1 VKRALLS
8 IAVASVASIVGAQDS
23 AHAHAPA
30 PEKPPQL
37 LGGMG
42 AHRHPIQT
50 GSPEA
55 QKYFDQGVTLLFGFN
70 HEEAFRSFERA
81 AELDPKSP
89 MPHWG
94 MALALGANYND
105 PEPEADRLK
114 KACAELEKALA
125 LTAGAPGNERAY
137 VEALSV
143 RYVADPAA
151 ADKAKLARDYA
162 AAMKALSARYPDDL
176 DAATMY
182 AESLMNLHPW
192 KLWKPDGTPGEDTV
206 EIVFVLESVL
216 KRDPLHPGANHYYI
230 HAVEAS
236 KDPQRALPSAA
247 RLETL
252 VPSAGHLV
260 HMPAHIYMRT
270 GSYVAAEKANA
281 VAADVDRAYIRQTGA
296 SGMYPLMYYNHN
308 VHFESAAACM
318 AGRYAAA
325 KKAGDVLFADALP
338 GVAGMPML
346 EGFLLQP
353 TFVALRFH
361 KWDEIRQ
368 MPDPGPQLPLLRAVW
383 LYARAMAAVAAG
395 DTGKAETLR
404 EAYALARDAV
414 PASAAASPQ
423 NPAPLFFAVSSNVLD
438 ARIFEAKGD
447 RKAAIASW
455 IAAVAAEDALAYD
468 EPAAWYYPVRES
480 LGAALLRDGRPAEAE
495 VVFRADLEINPR
507 NGRSLYGLAE
517 ALAAQ
522 KKTADAAWARA
533 QFETAWKD
541 ADTKVTLEGM

>member
-1 VKRALLS
+1 MKKLLLS
-8 IAVASVASIVGAQDS
+8 IALASFAVALGAQADM
-23 AHAHAPA
+23 HAPA

-37 LGGMG
+37 LAGMG
-42 AHRHPIQT
+42 SHRHPIKT
-50 GSPEA
+50 PSAEA

-70 HEEAFRSFERA
+70 HEEAYRSFAKA

-89 MPHWG
+89 MPRWG

-105 PEPEADRLK
+105 TEPEADRLK
-114 KACAELEKALA
+114 KARAEVEAALA
-125 LTAGAPGNERAY
+125 LSAAAPENERAY

-143 RYVADPAA
+143 RYVADPAS

-162 AAMKALSARYPDDL
+162 TAMKALSTRYPDDL

-206 EIVFVLESVL
+206 EIVVVLESVL
-216 KRDPLHPGANHYYI
+216 KRDPMHPGANHYYI

-236 KDPQRALPSAA
+236 KDPQKALPSAA

-281 VAADVDRAYIRQTGA
+281 VAADVDRAYIREMGVQ
-296 SGMYPLMYYNHN
+296 GMYPMMYYDHN
-308 VHFESAAACM
+308 VHFQSAAACM
-318 AGRYAAA
+318 AGRHEVA
-325 KKAGDVLFADALP
+325 KKAADVLFADVLP
-338 GVAGMPML
+338 NAAGMPML
-346 EGFLLQP
+346 EGYLLQP
-353 TFVALRFH
+353 TYVALRFH
-361 KWDEIRQ
+361 RWDEIRE
-368 MPDPGPQLPLLRAVW
+368 MPDPGPKLPLLRAVW
-383 LYARAMAAVAAG
+383 LYARAMAAAASG
-395 DTGKAETLR
+395 DVKKAETLR
-404 EAYALARDAV
+404 EAYVIARDAV
-414 PASAAASPQ
+414 PASSLASPQ
-423 NPAPLFFAVSSNVLD
+423 NPAPVLFAVASNVLD
-438 ARIFEAKGD
+438 ARIFQAKGD

-455 IAAVAAEDALAYD
+455 VVAVAAEDAVAYD

-480 LGAALLRDGRPAEAE
+480 LGAALLADGRPAEAE
-495 VVFRADLEINPR
+495 LVFRADLENNPR
-507 NGRSLYGLAE
+507 NGRSLYGLAA
-517 ALAAQ
+517 ALEAQ
-522 KKTADAAWARA
+522 KKAADAAWARA

-541 ADTKVTLEGM
+541 ADTKVALEGM